1 MRGGAWWRPSRS
13 HSGEALQG
21 VRAVEFL
28 GAVLLSFDNQ
38 HAFAGEAFVADGE
51 QALLILQVGGRWQY
65 PAAGGWRWRP
75 YSRSGRRCPGRTAVH
90 SMQLMGK

>member
-1 MRGGAWWRPSRS
+1 MEAVAQPL
-13 HSGEALQG
+13 GEALQG

-51 QALLILQVGGRWQY
+51 QALF
-65 PAAGGWRWRP
+65 
-75 YSRSGRRCPGRTAVH
+75 
-90 SMQLMGK
+90 